1 MAPIS
6 DSCVSVAR
14 SRASADSR
22 QQLPVRPSS
31 VRAASVLYKPSM
43 GILSRLL
50 NRAPKAPPMD
60 VREIARAYG
69 AVLASRK
76 SMYADASALPYP
88 KRTIKSA
95 LIAALSVI
103 EDAQTR
109 EDLKAA
115 YVMLAEFQEGIG
127 AGPYPWELS
136 ATDSE
141 GVDAIKRIVDA
152 GSSFTEMPGKV
163 AAESQALLD
172 ELKALGF

>member
-1 MAPIS
+1 
-6 DSCVSVAR
+6 
-14 SRASADSR
+14 
-22 QQLPVRPSS
+22 
-31 VRAASVLYKPSM
+31 
-43 GILSRLL
+43 
-50 NRAPKAPPMD
+50 
-60 VREIARAYG
+60 
-69 AVLASRK
+69 
-76 SMYADASALPYP
+76 
-88 KRTIKSA
+88 